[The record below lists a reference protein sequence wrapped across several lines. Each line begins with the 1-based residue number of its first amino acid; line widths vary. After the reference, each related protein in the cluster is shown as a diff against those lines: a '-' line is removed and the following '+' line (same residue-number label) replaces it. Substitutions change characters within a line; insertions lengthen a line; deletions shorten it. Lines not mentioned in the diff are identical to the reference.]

1 MKLYKKFTGSLLYNG
16 STLWVTLYLVAQT
29 LYWYQP
35 WNSQL
40 FRDVE
45 RITDGYITRYVTH
58 KIPFTI
64 ESFDRVMGNAT
75 LTDTLISGRTT
86 AATLT
91 LLVLLPVL
99 ALFYWWLA
107 SLALG
112 EKKNAPGVAHGPALQ
127 GFVSV
132 ISGMGLALLALRYA
146 KNFGQEE
153 DTWLDTDMAV
163 PLTLVVCLL
172 IWCGFRRAL
181 PAHIKT
187 VSADNVVQAL
197 LCALPLTLAADLLSE
212 IPLWTAAQYGIV
224 GLVTTVVLMR
234 SAIYQPAEYGDR
246 RFTAAAQPLLFI
258 LPASLLYLE
267 LTNIANQY
275 GIFINRHRRH
285 IVIIFLVGLAISR
298 VVSNRVESQ
307 AIKKILPPAKNW
319 KTLWYP
325 ILLVT
330 MACLACQPELQ
341 NLGDSDFFEKANAA
355 VSISGFLNFGQIP
368 SVETHAAHMGIDY
381 LDGIFWG
388 IINSDSLGA
397 CFTYYAGIP
406 LALTTLIFYA
416 LLKSCIGED
425 GAFAAALLL
434 PVTNIAPGDWYCHLS
449 YIPAL
454 ALLWLVRKRSFG
466 RYAAF
471 WGAAAFS
478 VLYRGDI
485 GLALGL
491 AAVVIVFID
500 TAVQRSAKLWKSFLL
515 ALASVGGGLGSLLL
529 IACLAKGIDPITR
542 LREFLTVMAGSNQN
556 WAYTSLGTVGTA
568 GFAWIF
574 LCVPVLILGL
584 VLATGL
590 RLARHRADM
599 TDAHWLFFV
608 FAGGYFLNFSRTL
621 VRHSLAESIP
631 VYCMAMGSW
640 ALALGIWLAWK
651 DREPKARTGRVLLPM
666 LLLAAILTAGAM
678 FDGRIDAGTSLM
690 RRAFDGHKEGAIV
703 DYQRVSSN
711 GEVTRQMYVHSK
723 VQRVVMSDRMQNAYK
738 ELSKELDRLLEDDE
752 TWIDFTNESALY
764 AILGRRSPGFVN
776 QSPGMLSGEFSQLAY
791 IEQIEAQADKVPVTL
806 MPAADLSLG
815 IYLDGVNNAL
825 RYYRVAE
832 YIYQNYSP
840 YETVGNFCIWLR
852 KDVWE
857 ERVEQAAPVAEPVEI
872 NFSRLTAYNAD
883 LKQDGDGGFTM
894 NATAIDPQIVGLEGT
909 FKECR
914 SGNLIIHIS
923 YTSDKSGYMQL
934 FRAVTG
940 RNYTEEDSTRVP
952 IDATDTPQTA
962 SFALD
967 WSTTDR
973 LRLDTPD
980 GSNVHILGIS
990 VSRGHAVQCGY
1001 QYGPAHLHEYP
1012 MGAIARLWGENDE
1025 GRAWENLEL
1034 PGTVQKQGGG
1044 RFGIAEK
1051 GLGGDS
1057 GRYIK
1062 LVLTSTAETNA
1073 TLSLTGKEHS
1083 KNYANFHFTVY
1094 EGTHTYLIRVSADS
1108 YWYSGLVEG
1117 INLAVNGAYTLDSI
1131 AMLDGD

>member
-1 MKLYKKFTGSLLYNG
+1 MSLVKKASGALLFNG
-16 STLWVTLYLVAQT
+16 GALWVTLYLVAQT

-35 WNSQL
+35 WN
-40 FRDVE
+40 DHE
-45 RITDGYITRYVTH
+45 IAA
-58 KIPFTI
+58 
-64 ESFDRVMGNAT
+64 FDRVMGNAT

-99 ALFYWWLA
+99 VLFYWWLA

-112 EKKNAPGVAHGPALQ
+112 EKKNAPGVAHGPQLQ

-132 ISGMGLALLALRYA
+132 ISGMGLALLAQWYA
-146 KNFGQEE
+146 RKFGGE
-153 DTWLDTDMAV
+153 DAIRLDTDMAV
-163 PLTLVVCLL
+163 PLALVICLL
-172 IWCGFRRAL
+172 LWCGFRRAL
-181 PAHIKT
+181 PARVKT
-187 VSADNVVQAL
+187 LSTDNVLQAL
-197 LCALPLTLAADLLSE
+197 LCALPLTLALDLVTGVG
-212 IPLWTAAQYGIV
+212 LWSAAQYGIV
-224 GLVTTVVLMR
+224 ALVTTLVCMLLTVAR
-234 SAIYQPAEYGDR
+234 PKESAR
-246 RFTAAAQPLLFI
+246 RALSAAGLPLLCV
-258 LPASLLYLE
+258 LPAVLLYLE
-267 LTNIANQY
+267 LTQIANQY
-275 GIFINRHRRH
+275 DIFMGSRHLP
-285 IVIIFLVGLAISR
+285 VWIILALGAVAAVGLGLLAAR
-298 VVSNRVESQ
+298 RQ
-307 AIKKILPPAKNW
+307 KNNALAPQKEW
-319 KTLWYP
+319 KSLWYP
-325 ILLVT
+325 LLLV
-330 MACLACQPELQ
+330 MLSCLAFQPELQ
-341 NLGDSDFFEKANAA
+341 VLGSSDFFEKANSA

-368 SVETHAAHMGIDY
+368 SVETHAAHMGVDY

-406 LALTTLIFYA
+406 LALTSLLFYA
-416 LLKSCIGED
+416 LLSRCIGRD
-425 GAFAAALLL
+425 GAFAAVLLL

-454 ALLWLVRKRSFG
+454 ALLWLVQKRGFG

-478 VLYRGDI
+478 VLYRGDV
-485 GLALGL
+485 GLAVGL

-515 ALASVGGGLGSLLL
+515 ALAAVGGGLGSLLL

-590 RLARHRADM
+590 RLARRRAVM

-651 DREPKARTGRVLLPM
+651 DRAPKARTGRVLLPM
-666 LLLAAILTAGAM
+666 LLLATILVAGAM
-678 FDGRIDAGTSLM
+678 FDGRIAAGTSLM
-690 RRAFDGHKEGAIV
+690 RRAFDGHKEGAII
-703 DYQRVSSN
+703 DYQLVKSN
-711 GEVTRQMYVHSK
+711 SVATRQEIVTEA
-723 VQRVVMSDRMQNAYK
+723 VDRVVISDGMKAEY
-738 ELSKELDRLLEDDE
+738 ELLEAELDRLLLSDE

-764 AILGRRSPGFVN
+764 AILGYRSPGFVN

-791 IEQIEAQADKVPVTL
+791 IEQIEAQADKVPVALLPTK
-806 MPAADLSLG
+806 DFSLG
-815 IYLDGVNNAL
+815 LYLDGVNNSL

-840 YETVGNFCIWLR
+840 FEVVGDFAIWLR
-852 KDVWE
+852 NDMRE
-857 ERVEQAAPVAEPVEI
+857 ELLARPAMSGDPLPIDTDTLQGANAEA
-872 NFSRLTAYNAD
+872 TA
-883 LKQDGDGGFTM
+883 DGEGGFWLK
-894 NATAIDPQIVGLEGT
+894 ATADDPHVLGLEST
-909 FKECR
+909 FAGQEAA
-914 SGNLIIHIS
+914 NLMLTVT
-923 YTSDKSGYMQL
+923 YTSDTAGVMQL
-934 FRAVTG
+934 FRAAEGEKFGGGGMVKA
-940 RNYTEEDSTRVP
+940 EIE
-952 IDATDTPQTA
+952 ATDTPKTA
-962 SFALD
+962 KFIFR
-967 WSTTDR
+967 WNPGEQV
-973 LRLDTPD
+973 RLDTPN
-980 GSNVHILGIS
+980 GSNVHILAITTGARQ
-990 VSRGHAVQCGY
+990 VVECGY
-1001 QYGPAHLHEYP
+1001 DYVVPAHAHEYP

-1025 GRAWENLEL
+1025 ARAWENLEL
-1034 PGTVQKQGGG
+1034 PGTVQKQSGG

-1062 LVLTSTAETNA
+1062 LVLTSLAETNA
-1073 TLSLTGKEHS
+1073 TLSLTGDSHTT
-1083 KNYANFHFTVY
+1083 NYANFHFTVY

-1108 YWYSGLVEG
+1108 YWYSGMVEG